1 LPQDRYK
8 EVMAIHK
15 PRRRRMYDLS
25 DPDFVPETRKAWKRS
40 KRSDL
45 PKGKSLRH
53 STRKE
58 RRALEQEKAEKAAR

>member
-1 LPQDRYK
+1 
-8 EVMAIHK
+8 MAIRH
-15 PRRRRMYDLS
+15 PRRRKMYDLS

-53 STRKE
+53 LTRKE